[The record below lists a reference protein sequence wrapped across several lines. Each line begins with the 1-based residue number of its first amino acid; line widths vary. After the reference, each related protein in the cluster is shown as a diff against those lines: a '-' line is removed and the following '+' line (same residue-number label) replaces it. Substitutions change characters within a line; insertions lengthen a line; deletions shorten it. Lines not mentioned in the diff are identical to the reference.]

1 MAKALAIV
9 IILLAF
15 LGGVYFYLNNK
26 PAETEVVTTVEDST
40 QDNVEVLKKKK
51 YKLGKRLTPVDS
63 IAIHKGQREMLLFNH
78 GSLVK
83 TYSVSLGPSPE
94 GDKEFEGDGK
104 TPEGWYYINGKNP
117 NSIYH
122 KNLGVSYP
130 NAEDIE
136 QATALGKHTGGD
148 IKIHGLPKGYE
159 GFRKKFLAKDW
170 TAGCIAVSNKEID
183 ELYDAVKVGTPI
195 LITP

>member
-1 MAKALAIV
+1 MAKALSIV
-9 IILLAF
+9 IILLAL

-40 QDNVEVLKKKK
+40 QNDAHVSKKQKHK
-51 YKLGKRLTPVDS
+51 PGKRLAPIDS
-63 IAIHKGQREMLLFNH
+63 IAIHKSEREMLVFNH

-83 TYSVSLGPSPE
+83 TYSVSLGPTPE
-94 GDKEFEGDGK
+94 GDKEYEGDGK
-104 TPEGWYYINGKNP
+104 TPEGWYYINGKNA
-117 NSIYH
+117 NSLYH

-130 NAEDIE
+130 NAEDIAH
-136 QATALGKHTGGD
+136 ATAIGKHTGGD
-148 IKIHGLPKGYE
+148 IKIHGLPQGYE
-159 GFRKKFLAKDW
+159 GFRRKFLAKDW

-183 ELYDAVKVGTPI
+183 ELYDAVKVGTPL

>member
-1 MAKALAIV
+1 MAKALAVV
-9 IILLAF
+9 IIFLAL

-26 PAETEVVTTVEDST
+26 PVETDVVTAVEDSI
-40 QDNVEVLKKKK
+40 QDEHKTKKPKR
-51 YKLGKRLTPVDS
+51 KLGKRLAPIDS
-63 IAIHKGQREMLLFNH
+63 IAIHKSERELLVFNH

-83 TYSVSLGPSPE
+83 TYAVSLGPSPE
-94 GDKEFEGDGK
+94 GDKEYEGDGK

-117 NSIYH
+117 NSLYH

-130 NAEDIE
+130 NAEDI
-136 QATALGKHTGGD
+136 AHAAAIGKHTGGD
-148 IKIHGLPKGYE
+148 IKIHGLPQGYE
-159 GFRKKFLAKDW
+159 GYRRKFLAKDW

-183 ELYDAVKVGTPI
+183 ELYEAVKVGTPV

>member
-1 MAKALAIV
+1 MAKALFIIIIV
-9 IILLAF
+9 LAL
-15 LGGVYFYLNNK
+15 LGGIYFYLNNK
-26 PAETEVVTTVEDST
+26 PVATDVVTTVEDST
-40 QDNVEVLKKKK
+40 QDDAYVSKKQKR
-51 YKLGKRLTPVDS
+51 KLGKRISPIDS
-63 IAIHKGQREMLLFNH
+63 IAIHKQEREMLVFNN

-94 GDKEFEGDGK
+94 GDKEYEGDGK
-104 TPEGWYYINGKNP
+104 TPEGLYFINGKNP

-130 NAEDIE
+130 NAEDIAH
-136 QATALGKHTGGD
+136 ATAIGKHTGGD
-148 IKIHGLPKGYE
+148 IKIHGLPQGYE
-159 GFRKKFLAKDW
+159 GFRRKYLAKDW

-183 ELYDAVKVGTPI
+183 ELYEAVKIGTPL